1 MLYLHLH
8 ISGRLTAELEA
19 EGKLL
24 GAGNEDVLSV
34 FSDPG
39 RYDQK
44 LVHEGV

>member
-1 MLYLHLH
+1 MW
-8 ISGRLTAELEA
+8 SAEV
-19 EGKLL
+19 KLL

-44 LVHEGV
+44 LMHEGV